1 MLGIV
6 DVGGGMRC
14 VYSAGIYDLF
24 IDKRVKI
31 PCLVGVSAGSANLIT
46 YACSQRG
53 RTYDF
58 YTDFAFR
65 PEFMSMKNFR
75 KTGSFIGL
83 DYIYSDLSNTGGESP
98 LDYERFLSSKAR
110 LYVGATRASDGEAV
124 FFGNDDLSLD
134 DYSILKASCC
144 IPAVCKPYN
153 IGGVDY
159 YDGGIASPIPFQKAF
174 DEGCDKVVVVLT
186 KPREAYLVPFGK
198 KLMCN
203 LILHK
208 TPHMIM
214 QIQSIHTRC
223 LTLLNEMKKLE
234 EEGKLLVIEPKDCFG
249 VDTLTRDR
257 EQMKKLYDEGYE
269 DAKAALES
277 GFFDEVLEGTK
288 Q

>member
-24 IDKRVKI
+24 IDRNI
-31 PCLVGVSAGSANLIT
+31 RFPCLVGVSAGSANLIT
-46 YACSQRG
+46 YACGQRG
-53 RTYDF
+53 RTYEF
-58 YTDFAFR
+58 YIDYAFR
-65 PEFMSMKNFR
+65 EEFMSMKNFR
-75 KTGSFIGL
+75 RTGSFIGL

-98 LDYERFLSSKAR
+98 LDYNSFLASKAK
-110 LYVGATRASDGEAV
+110 LFVGATRASDGKAH
-124 FFGNDDLSLD
+124 FFTNDDLSED
-134 DYSILKASCC
+134 NYSILKASCC

-153 IGGVDY
+153 IDGVDY

-198 KLMCN
+198 RLMCDV
-203 LILHK
+203 ILRK
-208 TPHMIM
+208 TPDMIR

-223 LTLLNEMKKLE
+223 EALLEEMKRLE
-234 EEGKLLVIEPKDCFG
+234 EEGKLYVIEPENCFG

-257 EQMKKLYDEGYE
+257 EQMKRLYDEGYE
-269 DAKAALES
+269 DAKSALQS
-277 GFFDEVLEGTK
+277 GFFDEIMGEKVK
-288 Q
+288 

>member
-24 IDKRVKI
+24 IDRGVKI

-83 DYIYSDLSNTGGESP
+83 DYIYSDLSNSGGESP
-98 LDYERFLSSKAR
+98 LDYESFLSSKSK
-110 LYVGATRASDGEAV
+110 LFVGATRASDGEAV
-124 FFGNDDLSLD
+124 FFTNDDLSLD
-134 DYSILKASCC
+134 DYSVLKASCC
-144 IPAVCKPYN
+144 IPAVCKPYGIN
-153 IGGVDY
+153 GVEY

-174 DEGCDKVVVVLT
+174 DEGCDRVVVVLT
-186 KPREAYLVPFGK
+186 KPREMYLVPFGK

-208 TPHMIM
+208 TPYMIK

-223 LTLLNEMKKLE
+223 QTLLDEMKRLE

-277 GFFDEVLEGTK
+277 GFFDELLGG
-288 Q
+288 